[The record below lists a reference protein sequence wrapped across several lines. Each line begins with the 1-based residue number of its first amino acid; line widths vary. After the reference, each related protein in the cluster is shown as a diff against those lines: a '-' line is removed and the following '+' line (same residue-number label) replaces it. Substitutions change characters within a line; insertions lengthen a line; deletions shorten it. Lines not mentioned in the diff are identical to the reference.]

1 MDPLGSSSDR
11 SGTWLKQSSTESSI
25 GLKIN
30 GTKAAILGIS
40 QKKQWFLEQIANKVF
55 HKAEQKWGIKLTDEN
70 RAQFLIALQAAM
82 EVKDI
87 SDKQRYTIV
96 WRFAQG
102 LLGQSGSTSAETVEQ
117 PKVDGL
123 PSSIS
128 HGSDGNIDPI
138 VPVTTLPGITDAEA
152 LGRDLLTSAHD
163 GTVDDKN
170 HPEESGI
177 SDIAAQVQN
186 YDTQTAALHDDLNAY
201 RTEAATIIENEQKET
216 PLAKYEDPRGQ
227 HDESM
232 ISAMSVWDPVLMANI
247 PEWETRRVNWLD
259 ENWATQVQ
267 CTHLPD
273 GDFVLSFPDGERI
286 IIDSNWDREKAE
298 EEIRFIQEVAK
309 TPIVRRLLN
318 MWTDAFY
325 RFRERVAMRYDP
337 EWKTSKNPEQLIKLM
352 LEAILKLAMN
362 GENNLH
368 DGNKEIRDGEFRDP
382 TIPLALIQSRLYG
395 SANQEKRTISEA
407 LSEQWIFDIQ
417 SRRFNT
423 EWLIARI

>member
-1 MDPLGSSSDR
+1 MDPMESPDR
-11 SGTWLKQSSTESSI
+11 SEPWLKQGSTESSI

-70 RAQFLIALQAAM
+70 RAQFLLALQAAM

-102 LLGQSGSTSAETVEQ
+102 LLGQSGSTSAETIEQ

-123 PSSIS
+123 PLIIS
-128 HGSDGNIDPI
+128 HSSYGDTDPM
-138 VPVTTLPGITDAEA
+138 VPVTILPGITDAEA
-152 LGRDLLTSAHD
+152 LGRDLLTSAPD

-177 SDIAAQVQN
+177 SDIAAQVHI

-216 PLAKYEDPRGQ
+216 PLAKYEDPREQ
-227 HDESM
+227 YATV
-232 ISAMSVWDPVLMANI
+232 ISAMAVWDPVLMANI

-267 CTHLPD
+267 CTHLAG
-273 GDFVLSFPDGERI
+273 GDFVLTFPDGERI

-309 TPIVRRLLN
+309 TPIVRRLLS

-325 RFRERVAMRYDP
+325 RFRERVVMRYDP
-337 EWKTSKNPEQLIKLM
+337 EWKTSENPEQLIKLM

-362 GENNLH
+362 GKNNLH

-382 TIPLALIQSRLYG
+382 TIPLALIQLRLYG
-395 SANQEKRTISEA
+395 SANQEKRTICEA
-407 LSEQWIFDIQ
+407 LSEQWIFDVL
-417 SRRFNT
+417 SRRFNSS
-423 EWLIARI
+423 IIDRI